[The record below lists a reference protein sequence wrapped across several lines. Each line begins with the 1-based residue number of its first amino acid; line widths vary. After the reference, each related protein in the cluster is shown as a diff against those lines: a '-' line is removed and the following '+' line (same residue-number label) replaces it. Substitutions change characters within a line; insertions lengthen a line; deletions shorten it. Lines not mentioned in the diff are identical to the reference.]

1 MIDESLSIEES
12 NKQFQEIFSNEEYC
26 RQINEDALV
35 GYNLHV
41 PEWILT
47 RPEVMEQFSEAE
59 RESVEDTVKYDEL
72 NKTEF
77 KDEGNFFMDAMEKE
91 KNQ

>member
-1 MIDESLSIEES
+1 
-12 NKQFQEIFSNEEYC
+12 
-26 RQINEDALV
+26 
-35 GYNLHV
+35 
-41 PEWILT
+41 
-47 RPEVMEQFSEAE
+47 MEQFSEAE
-59 RESVEDTVKYDEL
+59 RESVEDTVKRKYDEL